1 MERKNSQKQEKTT
14 TEPSIC
20 KELIPLSSLIY
31 AKILFVIYSFIT
43 VKVQP
48 AI

>member
-1 MERKNSQKQEKTT
+1 MERKNLNNNKTT
-14 TEPSIC
+14 TEPVYY
-20 KELIPLSSLIY
+20 KELIPHSSLIY

-43 VKVQP
+43 VKVEA